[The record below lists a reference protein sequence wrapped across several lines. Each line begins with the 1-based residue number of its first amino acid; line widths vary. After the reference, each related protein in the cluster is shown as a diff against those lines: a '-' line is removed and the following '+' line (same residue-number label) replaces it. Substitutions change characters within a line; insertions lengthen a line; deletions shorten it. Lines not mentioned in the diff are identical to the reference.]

1 MAMDTGT
8 IDSSEQPN
16 QLRRDAISL
25 IGRVNNSAKKYL
37 REDHLK
43 KIKYMHEFFLNFL
56 LIESTMKKLAT
67 KMVTQSNNIAKEI
80 ISRKQKNKIS
90 DKDANKKFRELRLS
104 LNKLEKDSEIG
115 MGTSNMLRIYSQRM
129 AANVQA
135 IEQQAPHESLG
146 ALSKEYK
153 EKIKQWEEK
162 IKQEQPQY
170 SKKHEREKA
179 RK

>member
-80 ISRKQKNKIS
+80 ISRKQKNCHYEAEERPVTGS
-90 DKDANKKFRELRLS
+90 QCYFFCVLRRVAWAAARR
-104 LNKLEKDSEIG
+104 EIG
-115 MGTSNMLRIYSQRM
+115 IRYGEVLT
-129 AANVQA
+129 
-135 IEQQAPHESLG
+135 
-146 ALSKEYK
+146 
-153 EKIKQWEEK
+153 
-162 IKQEQPQY
+162 
-170 SKKHEREKA
+170 
-179 RK
+179 